1 MNLRTICKSKIH
13 HATVTAADVDYIG
26 SIGIDVTL
34 MEMVDIIPGEQ
45 VSVWNG
51 TSPPGGTYGACGAP
65 MHISARP
72 PAQTASIEYRGSVRS

>member
-45 VSVWNG
+45 VSVWNVTEGVCGVSG
-51 TSPPGGTYGACGAP
+51 T
-65 MHISARP
+65 H
-72 PAQTASIEYRGSVRS
+72 PANASSSSQ